1 MNSYNIILSLDL
13 TTKKKLLISSR
24 SLELDPALD
33 VPFVRL
39 RYVKEAKPYVPA
51 STLKG
56 VLRTALTRITDILGY
71 DCLVKSVE
79 PSRLAET
86 GPNDIVI
93 RLFGRPHGPKGK
105 LRFTPV
111 VLDEKVH
118 RLTHVRIDD
127 KTRTAE
133 PGGLYTAEYIPI
145 GYKFKAKVEAEE
157 LSLEEAEALFAAIAA
172 LPYERV
178 GKAGLLDVK
187 IDMVESMIPRDLIER
202 SPIIKEIVGA
212 MGVESL

>member
-79 PSRLAET
+79 P
-86 GPNDIVI
+86 
-93 RLFGRPHGPKGK
+93 
-105 LRFTPV
+105 
-111 VLDEKVH
+111 
-118 RLTHVRIDD
+118 
-127 KTRTAE
+127 
-133 PGGLYTAEYIPI
+133 
-145 GYKFKAKVEAEE
+145 
-157 LSLEEAEALFAAIAA
+157 
-172 LPYERV
+172 
-178 GKAGLLDVK
+178 
-187 IDMVESMIPRDLIER
+187 
-202 SPIIKEIVGA
+202 
-212 MGVESL
+212 